1 MSPLVLRGLCA
12 LLAVTAIDGGFAA
25 SSSRPSQRVRSSS
38 ASDNTTAQGVR
49 TGLRGSLEA
58 LRERSSN
65 GNGNGSNDINGN
77 ARSGNGSASSLEEAL
92 SQPATI
98 ELAAVALSS
107 INTFWLSL
115 SPAARSEL
123 LKEMGSAAQENG
135 DQLDAEDVA
144 DSASSSPA
152 SLSNGSVATLSSNQA
167 SRSINGNSRRSTVRS
182 RQLSEDAALFRVL
195 QRLDSSSRPPPGVSS
210 TSTVRPL
217 SSFSSTR
224 AAISLS
230 SSTSYS
236 ASAISLTTRPTAVGS
251 LDDSDLEDNEDDE
264 GIEDTDEIEFE
275 EVEISP
281 EDSEAQDSALDRLR
295 ERLRTLKLEQEDIIL
310 AFRGFVR
317 RFHDYLDSYNE
328 RLFEYVNS
336 EEFEAQIDR
345 LREAVR
351 QYDEEHPHEDHEEEE
366 GEAPGGPLPPG
377 RRTTT
382 TTEAPGGSSTTLAA
396 ADGSSTTLAAADAA
410 LATEPNLGGRARP
423 QGITVWSEPPVTHG
437 IYGTGVVRC

>member
-1 MSPLVLRGLCA
+1 
-12 LLAVTAIDGGFAA
+12 
-25 SSSRPSQRVRSSS
+25 
-38 ASDNTTAQGVR
+38 
-49 TGLRGSLEA
+49 
-58 LRERSSN
+58 
-65 GNGNGSNDINGN
+65 
-77 ARSGNGSASSLEEAL
+77 
-92 SQPATI
+92 
-98 ELAAVALSS
+98 
-107 INTFWLSL
+107 
-115 SPAARSEL
+115 
-123 LKEMGSAAQENG
+123 MGSAAQENG

-275 EVEISP
+275 EVEVSP

-396 ADGSSTTLAAADAA
+396 ADGSSTTLAAADGSSTTLAA
-410 LATEPNLGGRARP
+410 ADGSSTTLAAADGSSTTLAAADGSSTTLAAAGGSSTTLAAAG
-423 QGITVWSEPPVTHG
+423 GILSTTRGGVFVLLSLMPFFPSPSEALEGTVVWRMCF
-437 IYGTGVVRC
+437 GVRL